1 MAMFDYSGRDRS
13 GQKVSGRLDAK
24 SLSEA
29 QQVLRLMGVSGARL
43 KSDSGSSSGS
53 LQLPPF
59 LQSFFEKKTASDSD
73 LVTFT
78 KQLSV
83 MIDAGVSVIKSLEIL
98 ENQATNPAMVRAIAS
113 VRGQV
118 ERGLELGDAL
128 EKNPK
133 IFDQLYCS
141 LVRAGTASGQLD
153 VILKRLSGYIEK
165 NAKLKRQLFGAMFY
179 PAMVIGIAVAL
190 TIFML
195 VVIVPI
201 LASTF
206 LEAGQELPG
215 LTVLVI
221 DASQFLQDQFLVIL
235 GVIFGGGFLFKKW
248 ISTADGRYRWD
259 TILLKIP
266 LVGTLIQKI
275 SIARFAS
282 TTATLVSSGVGIT
295 DVLLVS
301 SKVLGNKV
309 LEESITRVR
318 EGVIQGKGMG
328 VPLGQESHFPKMVT
342 SMISIGETSGQL
354 DTMLEKVSD
363 FYEEEVD
370 AALSAL
376 LKAIE
381 PIMFV
386 VIGCIVGVILIAMY
400 LPVFDLASAAG

>member
-13 GQKVSGRLDAK
+13 GQKVAGRLDAK
-24 SLSEA
+24 SITEA
-29 QQVLRLMGVSGARL
+29 KQILKLMGVATPKI
-43 KSDSGSSSGS
+43 KSDTGGNSGSIP
-53 LQLPPF
+53 LPKF
-59 LQSFFEKKTASDSD
+59 LSDLLEKKTVSDSD

-98 ENQATNPAMVRAIAS
+98 ENQASNPVMARAIAS

-133 IFDQLYCS
+133 VFDQLYCS

-179 PAMVIGIAVAL
+179 PGMVITIAIGL

-206 LEAGQELPG
+206 LEAGQNLPE
-215 LTVLVI
+215 LTVFVL
-221 DASQFLQDQFLVIL
+221 DASSFLKENFLLLVGGL
-235 GVIFGGGFLFKKW
+235 LGGGYLFKRW
-248 ISTADGRYRWD
+248 IATASGRYRWD

-266 LVGTLIQKI
+266 LVGNLIQKI
-275 SIARFAS
+275 SIARFSS
-282 TTATLVSSGVGIT
+282 TTSTLVASGVGIT

-301 SKVLGNKV
+301 RKVLGNKV
-309 LEESITRVR
+309 LEECIGRVR

-328 VPLGQESHFPKMVT
+328 LPLSQEKYFPKMVT

-370 AALSAL
+370 VALAAL
-376 LKAIE
+376 LKAVE

-386 VIGCIVGVILIAMY
+386 VIGGIVGVILIAMY
-400 LPVFDLASAAG
+400 LPVFDLASVAG

>member
-1 MAMFDYSGRDRS
+1 MAMFDYSVRDRS

-29 QQVLRLMGVSGARL
+29 QQILKLMGVATPKL
-43 KSDSGSSSGS
+43 KSDSEGSSGS
-53 LQLPPF
+53 VQLPPF
-59 LQSFFEKKTASDSD
+59 LKKFFEKKTVSDKD

-98 ENQATNPAMVRAIAS
+98 ENQAANPVMARAISS

-179 PAMVIGIAVAL
+179 PGMVITIAIGL
-190 TIFML
+190 TVFML

-206 LEAGQELPG
+206 LEAGQQLPE
-215 LTVLVI
+215 LTVFVL
-221 DASQFLQDQFLVIL
+221 DASSFLQENFHFLVGGI
-235 GVIFGGGFLFKKW
+235 IGGGYLFKRW
-248 ISTADGRYRWD
+248 IATADGRYSWD
-259 TILLKIP
+259 TIVLKIP
-266 LVGTLIQKI
+266 LVGDLIRKI
-275 SIARFAS
+275 SIARFSS
-282 TTATLVSSGVGIT
+282 TTATLVASGVGIT

-301 SKVLGNKV
+301 GKVLGNKV
-309 LEESITRVR
+309 LESSIGRVR
-318 EGVIQGKGMG
+318 EGVIQGRGMG
-328 VPLGQESHFPKMVT
+328 LPLSQEPHFPKMVT

-370 AALSAL
+370 IALAAL

-386 VIGCIVGVILIAMY
+386 VIGGIVGVILIAMY
-400 LPVFDLASAAG
+400 LPVFDLASVAG

>member
-13 GQKVSGRLDAK
+13 GQKVTGRLDAK
-24 SLSEA
+24 SLAEA
-29 QQVLRLMGVSGARL
+29 QQILRLMGVGAA
-43 KSDSGSSSGS
+43 KIKGDTGGASGSV
-53 LQLPPF
+53 QMPAF
-59 LQSFFEKKTASDSD
+59 LNKLFEKRTVSDSD

-98 ENQATNPAMVRAIAS
+98 ENQATNPVMSRAIGS

-153 VILKRLSGYIEK
+153 VILRRLSGYIEK

-179 PAMVIGIAVAL
+179 PGMVISIAIAL
-190 TIFML
+190 TVFML

-206 LEAGQELPG
+206 LEAGQKLPD
-215 LTVLVI
+215 LTVFVL
-221 DASQFLQDQFLVIL
+221 DASRFLQDNFLFMIGGL
-235 GVIFGGGFLFKKW
+235 FLGGFLFKKW
-248 ISTADGRYRWD
+248 ISTPDGRYRWD
-259 TILLKIP
+259 TIVLKIP

-275 SIARFAS
+275 SIARFSS
-282 TTATLVSSGVGIT
+282 TTATLVASGVGIT

-301 SKVLGNKV
+301 AKVLGNKV
-309 LEESITRVR
+309 LEASIARVR

-328 VPLGQESHFPKMVT
+328 LPLSQESYFPKMVT
-342 SMISIGETSGQL
+342 SMISIGETSGRL

-370 AALSAL
+370 VALAAL

-386 VIGCIVGVILIAMY
+386 VIGGIVGVILIAMY
-400 LPVFDLASAAG
+400 LPVFDLASVAG